1 MIGNIVRKAAIVRFC
16 VGMTLV
22 ALFVGSSALG
32 LAAQDAPTRIGVVDV
47 EFIAAQSPA
56 GQALAAEIQSL
67 REQYAAELAAR
78 EAEVGD
84 IQARV
89 AAADSTDVVTL
100 RALQREYQDA
110 LTAFQR
116 YQQDVQ
122 AQAQQFQANGLQRV
136 REEIGPA
143 IEAIMEEDGF
153 DLILNSGNSAVIMSS
168 DRIDV
173 TQRVLDRLAAD
184 GAGG

>member
-1 MIGNIVRKAAIVRFC
+1 MG
-16 VGMTLV
+16 LYS
-22 ALFVGSSALG
+22 GSSAVAV
-32 LAAQDAPTRIGVVDV
+32 AAQEAPTKIGVVNV

-56 GQALAAEIQSL
+56 GQELAAEIQAL
-67 REQYAAELAAR
+67 RDQYNAELASR
-78 EAEVGD
+78 EAEVSD

-89 AAADSTDVVTL
+89 AAADSTDIVTL

-122 AQAQQFQANGLQRV
+122 AQAQQFQADGLLRV

-153 DLILNSGNSAVIMSS
+153 DLILNAGNAAIIMSS

-173 TQRVLDRLAAD
+173 TQRVLDRLAAG